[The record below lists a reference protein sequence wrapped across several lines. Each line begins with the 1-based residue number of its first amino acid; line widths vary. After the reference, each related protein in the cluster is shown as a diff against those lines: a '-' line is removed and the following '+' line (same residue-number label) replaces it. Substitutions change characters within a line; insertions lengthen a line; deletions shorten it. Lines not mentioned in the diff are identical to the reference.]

1 MDSAVNK
8 ANEILKTD
16 PNNDLA
22 HYILAQD
29 AMRRKNYDL
38 TLMELQKAIEAN
50 KNNYLFFY
58 DMGKIQYL
66 LRRYTDASQS
76 FLRSCELNTQFENSR
91 YNLGLTYVKLSRDAD
106 AIDSFKKAIAI
117 NEKYEKAYIEL
128 GRAYSRIKN
137 YDEAVLSYTKLIEI
151 DPSNVNGLV
160 ELGSVYY
167 EIGDNEKAENH
178 YRTAISMLG
187 KSQEATLA
195 KYNLSTI
202 LYDEG
207 KYEEAL
213 KVAWQAYDEKDFIK
227 QANSKSNIV
236 YNYALI
242 LEKNNRIDDAIA
254 CYEEVLNLNNNHIK
268 ARINLSTLYMS
279 KKDMDPEKVIE
290 LLNVAYKAEKD
301 NFEVNNNLGTA
312 YLMKGDYVNA
322 ILHYKNALE
331 KNPKDID
338 VKNNL
343 ANTYLKNEEYDNA
356 KVIYLE
362 LLNADKKNWECY
374 LNLGKIYMQL
384 KDDQNALK
392 MLLTLQK
399 LNPDYKSAEVNSL
412 IAVITG

>member
-1 MDSAVNK
+1 M
-8 ANEILKTD
+8 
-16 PNNDLA
+16 
-22 HYILAQD
+22 
-29 AMRRKNYDL
+29 
-38 TLMELQKAIEAN
+38 
-50 KNNYLFFY
+50 
-58 DMGKIQYL
+58 
-66 LRRYTDASQS
+66 
-76 FLRSCELNTQFENSR
+76 
-91 YNLGLTYVKLSRDAD
+91 
-106 AIDSFKKAIAI
+106 KKQ
-117 NEKYEKAYIEL
+117 
-128 GRAYSRIKN
+128 RI
-137 YDEAVLSYTKLIEI
+137 T
-151 DPSNVNGLV
+151 
-160 ELGSVYY
+160 
-167 EIGDNEKAENH
+167 
-178 YRTAISMLG
+178 RTAISMLG

-301 NFEVNNNLGTA
+301 NFELNNNLGTA
-312 YLMKGDYVNA
+312 HLMKGDYVNA

>member
-50 KNNYLFFY
+50 QNNYLYFY

-137 YDEAVLSYTKLIEI
+137 YDEAVLSYKKLIEI

-312 YLMKGDYVNA
+312 HLMKGDYVNA

>member
-50 KNNYLFFY
+50 KNNYLYFY

-137 YDEAVLSYTKLIEI
+137 YDEAVLSYKKLIEI

-167 EIGDNEKAENH
+167 EIGDNEKAENQ